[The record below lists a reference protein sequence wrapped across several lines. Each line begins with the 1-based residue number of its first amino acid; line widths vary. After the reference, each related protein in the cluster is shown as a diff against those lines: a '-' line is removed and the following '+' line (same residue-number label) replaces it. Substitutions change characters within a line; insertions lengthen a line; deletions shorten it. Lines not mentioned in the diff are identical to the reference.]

1 MQDSCYRT
9 QHCHMLIRVLRKWWV
24 TLMRASLAMEK
35 LTFLKHSLTAEQCNS
50 LQKKYTNQL

>member
-1 MQDSCYRT
+1 
-9 QHCHMLIRVLRKWWV
+9 MLIRVLRKWWV